1 VAGYL
6 LLKLAES
13 SQSFASPPL
22 CNRVLDTETRNQL
35 DPASFSLSSD
45 ANANG
50 QQPGKSYNS
59 LGCKAAIRAAAHS
72 NHGTN
77 TMMLNETMQE
87 AVNQQIN
94 NELFSMYSYLSMS
107 AYCEHKQFRGC
118 AHWMRLQSGEE
129 YGHAMRLYDF
139 LIARQGRVKL
149 QPIAQPQFDFAS
161 IPDVFQKALEQEQ
174 TVTAQINSLYEMA
187 FKEKSFAALVELEWF
202 INEQVEEE
210 KTARDIVAKFQL
222 VKDDPAALLDLDRE
236 LGSRQPEAAAT
247 A

>member
-1 VAGYL
+1 M
-6 LLKLAES
+6 
-13 SQSFASPPL
+13 
-22 CNRVLDTETRNQL
+22 ET
-35 DPASFSLSSD
+35 
-45 ANANG
+45 
-50 QQPGKSYNS
+50 K
-59 LGCKAAIRAAAHS
+59 
-72 NHGTN
+72 
-77 TMMLNETMQE
+77 TMMLNEVMQE

-129 YGHAMRLYDF
+129 YGHAIRLYDF

-149 QPIAQPQFDFAS
+149 QPIAQPQIDFKS

-236 LGSRQPEAAAT
+236 LGARQPEPAEAK
-247 A
+247 

>member
-1 VAGYL
+1 
-6 LLKLAES
+6 
-13 SQSFASPPL
+13 
-22 CNRVLDTETRNQL
+22 
-35 DPASFSLSSD
+35 
-45 ANANG
+45 
-50 QQPGKSYNS
+50 
-59 LGCKAAIRAAAHS
+59 
-72 NHGTN
+72 
-77 TMMLNETMQE
+77 MMLNETMQE

-94 NELFSMYSYLSMS
+94 NELFSMYSYLAMS

-118 AHWMRLQSGEE
+118 ALWMRIQSQEE

-149 QPIAQPQFDFAS
+149 QPIAQPQFEFAS
-161 IPDVFQKALEQEQ
+161 LPDVFQKALEQEQ

-210 KTARDIVAKFQL
+210 KTARDIVYKFQL

-236 LGSRQPEAAAT
+236 LGSRQPEPAAA
-247 A
+247 AP